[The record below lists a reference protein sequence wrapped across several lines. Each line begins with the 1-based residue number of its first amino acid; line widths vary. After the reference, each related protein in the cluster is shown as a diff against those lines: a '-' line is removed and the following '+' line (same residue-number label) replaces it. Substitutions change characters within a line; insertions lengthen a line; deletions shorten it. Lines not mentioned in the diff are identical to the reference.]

1 MLRDVLDSPVS
12 PELLPPVDGVIS
24 QRTEDLVGP
33 YELHDFFLYY
43 MLRCGYSPAKVYRVA
58 KLAFKGLYPEVAE
71 DLLQEVLRP
80 AVQTLLSA
88 GRAESGKRGPLAP
101 RRSAHA
107 VRRKRESLAGG
118 GGGPWER
125 MTTDLSE
132 NFGIPNLTLT
142 EENRP
147 QQLRGADAP
156 EILKTDQGIT
166 AVSTI
171 LILVSS
177 F

>member
-1 MLRDVLDSPVS
+1 
-12 PELLPPVDGVIS
+12 
-24 QRTEDLVGP
+24 
-33 YELHDFFLYY
+33 
-43 MLRCGYSPAKVYRVA
+43 
-58 KLAFKGLYPEVAE
+58 
-71 DLLQEVLRP
+71 
-80 AVQTLLSA
+80 
-88 GRAESGKRGPLAP
+88 
-101 RRSAHA
+101 
-107 VRRKRESLAGG
+107 
-118 GGGPWER
+118 

-147 QQLRGADAP
+147 PQQLLGADAP
-156 EILKTDQGIT
+156 ELLKTGQGIT